1 MNEEDNEDIKFK
13 QNLIKEAIIDKN
25 YDKNSFFNF
34 CMTRKPNTDDLR
46 NWELEELQK
55 VINDFINFENEKN
68 QKISNEE
75 EILKKTEEEAQNINL
90 NMEQIRK
97 QKTKEIKT
105 SSSTSS
111 YLHEIKCQILE
122 KSILN
127 DKKIKII
134 CQNPK
139 AVETGFFYPN
149 YITYEI
155 ITEIT
160 ENLKWTI
167 RRRYS
172 DFDWLRNTLV
182 NFFPRLFVPPLPNKK
197 MGSRRFELDFVEK
210 RMLFLNLFLNNVIQN
225 ETFLASEPLV
235 AFLSIVDRGHFEAKM
250 KELSSHI
257 TSNYINDIKTLSGK
271 IIISS
276 DDDNNE
282 KYYANISNY
291 FKLQFQLLERLN
303 HKMNSFYNK
312 IKEALIS
319 LDDVQK
325 DFDLLYLLNNRVQMK
340 DEISKSYEQF
350 GIFFKN
356 WKRMLY
362 NQNEII
368 KKNIKYFFKYV
379 KMEGT
384 AYCELIDKRDELQKK
399 YSYEKNNLQI
409 KKEKLWATMDISKW
423 EITEDMEKI
432 DRVLL
437 LRDKLYAC
445 AKMCTVETKSLENLR
460 KQLGYANRTNIEE
473 LKKMLEKYSHSFLV
487 NIKEFADQLYPTLND
502 GLNIWTTI
510 GSFAEVN

>member
-1 MNEEDNEDIKFK
+1 MSEEYNEDIKFK
-13 QNLIKEAIIDKN
+13 QNLIKESIIDKN

-34 CMTRKPNTDDLR
+34 CMNRKPNTDDLS
-46 NWELEELQK
+46 NWTLEELQQ
-55 VINDFINFENEKN
+55 VINDFIKIENEKN
-68 QKISNEE
+68 QKISNESD
-75 EILKKTEEEAQNINL
+75 ILKKTQEEAENINL

-97 QKTKEIKT
+97 QKTKEYK
-105 SSSTSS
+105 SSS
-111 YLHEIKCQILE
+111 YLHEIKCRILE

-127 DKKIKII
+127 DKKIKVI

-139 AVETGFFYPN
+139 PVETGFFYPN

-172 DFDWLRNTLV
+172 DFDWLRTTLV
-182 NFFPRLFVPPLPNKK
+182 NFFPRLFVPPLPGKK
-197 MGSRRFELDFVEK
+197 IGSRRFELDFVEK
-210 RMLFLNLFLNNVIQN
+210 RMAFLNLFLSNVITS
-225 ETFLASEPLV
+225 ETFKASEPLV
-235 AFLSIVDRGHFEAKM
+235 AFLSIVDRGQFEAKM

-257 TSNYINDIKTLSGK
+257 SSNYINEIRTLSGK
-271 IIISS
+271 LIISS

-291 FKLQFQLLERLN
+291 FKLQYQLLDRLN
-303 HKMNSFYNK
+303 HKMKNYYNK

-340 DEISKSYEQF
+340 EEISKSYEQL

-356 WKRMLY
+356 WKRMHF

-368 KKNIKYFFKYV
+368 KKNIKDFFKYV
-379 KMEGT
+379 KMEGL

-399 YSYEKNNLQI
+399 YTYEKNNLQI
-409 KKEKLWATMDISKW
+409 KKEKLWATMDITKW

-445 AKMCTVETKSLENLR
+445 AKMCTVETNSLENLR

-473 LKKMLEKYSHSFLV
+473 LKKMLEKYSVSFLV
-487 NIKEFADQLYPTLND
+487 NIKEFANQLYPSLSD
-502 GLNIWTTI
+502 GLNIWSTI
-510 GSFAEVN
+510 GTFAEVNN